1 MQRCLFAKEEEE
13 KPELVVKGF
22 PCAGSWWETEKG
34 KVKSQLTSAAEQCGN
49 LQTGFLPAQ
58 MKGHSIHKLIKR
70 CRIRGSCSAA
80 ANYCL
85 ELAVLNPKSHQLETA
100 KMCELLREGKQVS
113 VPSRFCWR
121 MVCQAP

>member
-1 MQRCLFAKEEEE
+1 MQKCLFAKEEEE

-49 LQTGFLPAQ
+49 LQTGFPPAQ
-58 MKGHSIHKLIKR
+58 MKGHSIHKLTKR
-70 CRIRGSCSAA
+70 CRIRGSYSAA

-85 ELAVLNPKSHQLETA
+85 ELAVLNPKSHQLEMA
-100 KMCELLREGKQVS
+100 KTRVS
-113 VPSRFCWR
+113 F
-121 MVCQAP
+121 